1 MEAAKSSSDAD
12 NDGWS
17 SNMSS
22 MATSIDSAVG
32 ISSGDGVV
40 LMRSVFQVK
49 FLDGCVYSKDDSANT
64 ELMRRSSAQPR
75 LYSLVFLLLTMT
87 MRRGIEGCRKTMR

>member
-17 SNMSS
+17 SNTSS
-22 MATSIDSAVG
+22 MATCIDSAVG

-40 LMRSVFQVK
+40 LMRSVCFKSSFWMV
-49 FLDGCVYSKDDSANT
+49 VYIRKMT
-64 ELMRRSSAQPR
+64 AQI
-75 LYSLVFLLLTMT
+75 LN
-87 MRRGIEGCRKTMR
+87 